1 MIIESDSIAATDS
14 TQVEEDDV
22 NLCSVIVAHN
32 SEVDGDGNVNVELE
46 LKYDRKNERV
56 KFFDSASCNSTC
68 GNTSFFCHC
77 WQQNLMVAF

>member
-1 MIIESDSIAATDS
+1 MIIESDSITATDS

-32 SEVDGDGNVNVELE
+32 SEVDGDGNVELE

-56 KFFDSASCNSTC
+56 
-68 GNTSFFCHC
+68 SFLIVQVVIVH
-77 WQQNLMVAF
+77 VATQAFSVTVGSRT

>member
-56 KFFDSASCNSTC
+56 
-68 GNTSFFCHC
+68 SFLIVQVVIVH
-77 WQQNLMVAF
+77 VATQAFSVTVGSRT

>member
-32 SEVDGDGNVNVELE
+32 SEVDGDGNVELE

-56 KFFDSASCNSTC
+56 
-68 GNTSFFCHC
+68 SFLIVQVVIVH
-77 WQQNLMVAF
+77 VATQAFSVTVGSRT

>member
-1 MIIESDSIAATDS
+1 MIIESDSITATDS

-56 KFFDSASCNSTC
+56 
-68 GNTSFFCHC
+68 SFLIVQVVIVH
-77 WQQNLMVAF
+77 VATQAFSVTVGSRT